1 MHVCMVFQFGKA
13 PTQIYLKNAVLQ
25 QIKAQRNEGTKENKI
40 KSMKKMFNHKK
51 IKAHIKT
58 LKQETFYL

>member
-1 MHVCMVFQFGKA
+1 MHGYTVFQFGKV
-13 PTQIYLKNAVLQ
+13 PTQIYFYAVLQ
-25 QIKAQRNEGTKENKI
+25 QIKAQRNEGTKENI
-40 KSMKKMFNHKK
+40 WKKMFNYKN